1 MNKLITDFVNKD
13 AINQP
18 LFIKG
23 VLKGATD
30 KGAPYLTLTLQDKS
44 GSISAKLWNVTNE
57 QESIAIVGRV
67 VLVTGDVIEYNN
79 TLQLRARNI
88 SELKQEEVSMDDF
101 IITSDIPI
109 EDFKKQINETIDSI
123 KNDNYRN
130 MVRKVFEMVGEDFY
144 IYPAAAKIH
153 HSFMGGLSEHVC
165 SMIRL
170 GNAIC
175 SLYPQLNR
183 DLLISGI
190 MVHDVGKMIEFSGPI
205 TTEYT
210 LEGKLIGHISIMQ
223 GYLMQI
229 ASELKIEES
238 EESILLRHM
247 VLSHHGQYDYGSPVL
262 PMVQEAEVLYLID
275 NIDARL
281 NTIDTALKLVK
292 PGTFTS
298 RLFSLENRAFYKPKN

>member
-123 KNDNYRN
+123 KNEVDKCVVLCANCH
-130 MVRKVFEMVGEDFY
+130 RKLHFY
-144 IYPAAAKIH
+144 N
-153 HSFMGGLSEHVC
+153 L
-165 SMIRL
+165 
-170 GNAIC
+170 
-175 SLYPQLNR
+175 
-183 DLLISGI
+183 
-190 MVHDVGKMIEFSGPI
+190 
-205 TTEYT
+205 
-210 LEGKLIGHISIMQ
+210 
-223 GYLMQI
+223 
-229 ASELKIEES
+229 
-238 EESILLRHM
+238 
-247 VLSHHGQYDYGSPVL
+247 
-262 PMVQEAEVLYLID
+262 
-275 NIDARL
+275 
-281 NTIDTALKLVK
+281 TID
-292 PGTFTS
+292 
-298 RLFSLENRAFYKPKN
+298 